1 MEDSDEQG
9 LAYLRFLSGGFAE
22 EEKMQLYVKESAAT
36 IEAFA
41 QLGIP
46 FRIIEG
52 LPDHYFPGA
61 AGSLGPRRTLRVVPV
76 AKEARPGF
84 APPLRCCP
92 CMSRGG
98 SWVAAL

>member
-22 EEKMQLYVKESAAT
+22 EEKMQLYVKEAAST

-61 AGSLGPRRTLRVVPV
+61 AGSPGPGRTLKVVPLLKKSLADTAPTLLPRPRRP
-76 AKEARPGF
+76 
-84 APPLRCCP
+84 
-92 CMSRGG
+92 
-98 SWVAAL
+98 AADP